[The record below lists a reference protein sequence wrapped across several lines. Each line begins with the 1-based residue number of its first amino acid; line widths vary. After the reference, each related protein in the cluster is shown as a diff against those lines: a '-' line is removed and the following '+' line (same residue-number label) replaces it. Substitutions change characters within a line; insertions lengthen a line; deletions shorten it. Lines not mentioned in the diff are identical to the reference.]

1 MGLFSQMKRKHQAYP
16 VPMNQTFSSASYV
29 VNNEFRCWERIQG
42 ELAVVPN
49 DEQLE
54 KLLSP
59 YRARYQGV
67 QARVVDVQL
76 SQGNALVYLQS

>member
-1 MGLFSQMKRKHQAYP
+1 MTE
-16 VPMNQTFSSASYV
+16 TFTSASYV
-29 VNNEFRCWERIQG
+29 VNNEFRCWERIRG
-42 ELAVVPN
+42 ELALVPN

-67 QARVVDVQL
+67 QARVVDVL
-76 SQGNALVYLQS
+76 VSQGNALVYLQC